1 MTDDNRPETLE
12 PLTEVEE
19 PEASDSSA
27 EAASP
32 TAESSD
38 EIRRE
43 RDEYYDLVRR
53 KTAELDNYRK
63 RVERERAERDQAAA
77 IDLLAELL
85 PLIDDLER
93 ALAAAVDTDTVRA
106 YRTGVELIHH
116 QLVGILTQR
125 GVAPIETQGKP
136 FDPHYHQAIAHEV
149 SDDHREGQ
157 IIDEVRR
164 GYTIGGRLLRPAM
177 VRVAKG

>member
-1 MTDDNRPETLE
+1 MTDDSRPEALE
-12 PLTEVEE
+12 PLAEVEE
-19 PEASDSSA
+19 PQPSDSSA

-32 TAESSD
+32 TVESSE

-43 RDEYYDLVRR
+43 RDEYYDLVQR

-63 RVERERAERDQAAA
+63 RVERERADRGQAAA
-77 IDLLAELL
+77 IDLVTELL

-93 ALAAAVDTDTVRA
+93 ALAADVNTDAVRA

-116 QLVGILTQR
+116 QLLGILARR
-125 GVAPIETQGKP
+125 GVAPIETHGQA
-136 FDPHYHQAIAHEV
+136 FDPNYHQAVAHEV
-149 SDDHREGQ
+149 SDDHDGGQ
-157 IIDEVRR
+157 IIDEVRC
-164 GYTIGGRLLRPAM
+164 GYMIGDRLLRPAM